1 MRGSRMPVK
10 MITLWYKYTDK
21 GNKVAVFNHIENG
34 HVDGESPK
42 PKDKSYTNQKAWE
55 KSEWKKQFAYID
67 QQYQVWNTPPA
78 FWTE

>member
-1 MRGSRMPVK
+1 MPVK

-34 HVDGESPK
+34 HVDGEFPK

-55 KSEWKKQFAYID
+55 KSEWKNSLLILISNIRFGTLRLHFGLNKRSI
-67 QQYQVWNTPPA
+67 
-78 FWTE
+78 